1 MIEKIQFLRNYIYEI
16 IFKLSRL
23 RSFLKDSIFN
33 LIFYR
38 NYNRDY
44 FSIAIVARLIKNH
57 IFIFDR
63 KYFDTLLI
71 AFYISKI
78 KFLVF
83 HFFLDFS
90 VKKISPGN
98 NKAYQLEFL
107 NAENGDKRN
116 SKKMLLI
123 VNLTTTNI
131 IIYLLQITSVVAI

>member
-23 RSFLKDSIFN
+23 RSFLKDSILN

-90 VKKISPGN
+90 VRKFKKRKRFKSTHTLVKTHYWLYLSLCLLSHFQYGN
-98 NKAYQLEFL
+98 FFYHLE
-107 NAENGDKRN
+107 
-116 SKKMLLI
+116 
-123 VNLTTTNI
+123 T
-131 IIYLLQITSVVAI
+131 